1 MRMVEVSTIVVSHY
15 QVWSEMSDET
25 FEQLVFD
32 IKSNGVTYPILLDED
47 FAVLD
52 GHHRY
57 KAAKLAGLVFVPCIV
72 KADLSE
78 EQKIEL
84 AYKVNSTNRTISI
97 EEKKKKATQLR
108 SERRSLRQIASWLG
122 VGKSTIERW
131 LRDSGQGVPRGT
143 DSRIK
148 GSDGKQY
155 PPKQERRSSQSEES
169 SPKIDEL
176 VKEVAQ
182 LKEKNRLLAA
192 SNQDKQRTI
201 DKLRKEIET
210 ERKFKSGMRFGDKG
224 MSVFAEIVGVQRDAS
239 ASEIDRAFRKA
250 RAKAHPD
257 GGGNDWV
264 SQRYNNSYDMF
275 RRLYKT
281 S

>member
-1 MRMVEVSTIVVSHY
+1 MKMVEVKNIVVSHY
-15 QVWSEMSDET
+15 QVWSEMSFET
-25 FEQLVFD
+25 FGQLVSD
-32 IKSNGVTYPILLDED
+32 IKANGVTYPILLDEN
-47 FAVLD
+47 FVILD

-57 KAAKLAGLVFVPCIV
+57 KAAKSAGLELVPCIV
-72 KADLSE
+72 KIDLTE

-84 AYKVNSTNRTISI
+84 AHTANSNTRTISI
-97 EEKKKKATQLR
+97 EEKKKKAAQLR

-143 DSRIK
+143 DSRIN

-155 PPKQERRSSQSEES
+155 PPKQERRKSASES
-169 SPKIDEL
+169 SSSEM
-176 VKEVAQ
+176 VKEIAR
-182 LKEKNRLLAA
+182 LKEQNRLLAA
-192 SNQDKQRTI
+192 SNQEKQRTI
-201 DKLRKEIET
+201 EKLQRDIEA
-210 ERKFKSGMRFGDKG
+210 ERKFKSSFSFSDKSMG
-224 MSVFAEIVGVQRDAS
+224 VFAEIVGVATDSS
-239 ASEIDRAFRKA
+239 AYEIDRAFRKA

-264 SQRYNNSYDMF
+264 SQRYNSTYDMF
-275 RRLYKT
+275 RRLHKT